1 MPWRRSSR
9 SSIVARCPEHDHDIT
24 CLQLGV
30 LVELGE
36 KDTGPFDAQHE
47 DTLVHQPQVLE
58 RPAAQPVA
66 IANGELDDVVLTADV
81 DERRPIRAVPAVV
94 DPEQATR
101 HCDER
106 TVDGRAPGER
116 QDEQPTDDEQTGP
129 ARRATRVGS
138 VVGDDERRDDGPDA
152 EVAEQHEASDHT
164 APYRMVD
171 HRFRLGRREPDAG
184 ER

>member
-1 MPWRRSSR
+1 M
-9 SSIVARCPEHDHDIT
+9 PEHDHDIT

-94 DPEQATR
+94 DPEQADASAATSAR
-101 HCDER
+101 STVVLLENAR
-106 TVDGRAPGER
+106 TSSPRRTSRPV
-116 QDEQPTDDEQTGP
+116 
-129 ARRATRVGS
+129 RRATGVGS

-152 EVAEQHEASDHT
+152 EVAEQHE
-164 APYRMVD
+164 
-171 HRFRLGRREPDAG
+171 RRERQSPTGRILQDLPDG
-184 ER
+184 QTWQYLLTKRDKLHLSP